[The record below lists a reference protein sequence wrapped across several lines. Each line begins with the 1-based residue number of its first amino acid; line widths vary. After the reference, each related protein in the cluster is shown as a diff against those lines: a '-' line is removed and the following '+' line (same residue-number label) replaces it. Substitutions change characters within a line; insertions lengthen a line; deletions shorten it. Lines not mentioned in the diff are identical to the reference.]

1 VYQAIEWVCAGVA
14 DGKCN
19 PNQAFS
25 LKISDA
31 ANPFVQSSTYSDFVI
46 LIKSPTTGAI
56 QFKSGSPLIASPN
69 LEFGKIEDIT
79 ITHQNS
85 QYVMRP
91 TEYVFDFSVKT
102 SIPIGGKI
110 KLTFPKGRVVQGT
123 GTFTCKVDD
132 VSMPCTITFPTSIIN
147 SEPFVLIPGIC
158 PTA

>member
-1 VYQAIEWVCAGVA
+1 MT
-14 DGKCN
+14 DGKCG

-46 LIKSPTTGAI
+46 LIKSPTAGVI
-56 QFKSGSPLIASPN
+56 QFKSASPLIASPN

-132 VSMPCTITFPTSIIN
+132 VSMPCTITFPASLTN

-158 PTA
+158 PTD

>member
-1 VYQAIEWVCAGVA
+1 MA
-14 DGKCN
+14 DGKCY

-46 LIKSPTTGAI
+46 LIKSPATGAI
-56 QFKSGSPLIASPN
+56 QFKSASPLIASPN

-91 TEYVFDFSVKT
+91 TEYVFDFSVMT
-102 SIPIGGKI
+102 SIPVGGKI
-110 KLTFPKGRVVQGT
+110 RLTFPKGRVVQGT

-132 VSMPCTITFPTSIIN
+132 ISMPCTINFPTSITN
-147 SEPFVLIPGIC
+147 SEPSVLIPGIC
-158 PTA
+158 PAV